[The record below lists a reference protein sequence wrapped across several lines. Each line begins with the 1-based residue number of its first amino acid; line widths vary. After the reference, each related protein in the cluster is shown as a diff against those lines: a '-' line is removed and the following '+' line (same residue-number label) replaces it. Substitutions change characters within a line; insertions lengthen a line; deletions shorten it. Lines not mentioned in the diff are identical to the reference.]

1 MMNTNIERLLK
12 SYSEYKNMETQ
23 IKKYLDDIKSDIVKE
38 LKDMGVCEY
47 IGTEHTVRNITVE
60 SSRIDTKK
68 VKSMFPDVAAEC
80 MTTSKTTR
88 FTVK

>member
-1 MMNTNIERLLK
+1 MNTNIERLLK

-38 LKDMGVCEY
+38 LECMGVCEY
-47 IGTEHTVRNITVE
+47 IGTEHTVRNVVIE
-60 SSRIDTKK
+60 STRVDTKK
-68 VKSMFPDVAAEC
+68 VKSMYPDVAAEC

>member
-1 MMNTNIERLLK
+1 MNTLDRLMK
-12 SYSEYKNMETQ
+12 SYCEYQNMKRQ
-23 IKKYLDDIKSDIVKE
+23 IEKYMDDIKSDIVRE
-38 LKDMGVCEY
+38 LREMQVCEY
-47 IGTEHTVRNITVE
+47 VGVEHTAKNVIVE
-60 SSRIDTKK
+60 STRVDTKK